1 MTGRR
6 IVSVWLPQFAMERWQ
21 RAMARLGNAPS
32 EDLPVVLAIQGPHGP
47 VIHAVNRAARMA
59 GVQSGARVVDM
70 NALCP
75 TLKVEYADPGG
86 DQASLEK
93 LVFWARRWCPWTA
106 QDGDG
111 LLLDISGSQHLWG
124 GEAQMLAE
132 IEGQLSLAGYS
143 ARLAVAPTP
152 GAAWALAR
160 YGTVRHVC
168 HDTADLRPLP
178 MAALRLEAE
187 TLLLLHRLG
196 LKTIGALAD
205 LPRLSLTRRFSRTN
219 PAANPLLRLDQAMGR
234 LTESLSCPGEP
245 ADFRSMV
252 RLPEPIFD
260 PTHFLPGLCQD
271 LCNLLAAQNKGCRRL
286 RLTLYRTDGDW
297 FSVVVATS
305 TATRDDRHLAKLFE
319 GKLDQIEA
327 GFGFDMITLEA
338 LAVEPLAPAQ
348 ARLEGGEEDTL
359 ALAQLIDRLS
369 SRFGARSITRPAPR
383 QSHVPERAQTRGDV
397 LTAPAPVKALAAP
410 APLRIAGT
418 PPAPVPKPPV
428 PTDRPIRLLDHAEEI
443 GVLYAVPE
451 GPPAQFVW
459 RRQTHR
465 VTRYEGPERIAPE
478 WWHDRPGTRL
488 RDYFKVED
496 EAGRRFWL
504 YREGVQED
512 GRGGD
517 PRWFLHGIFA

>member
-1 MTGRR
+1 
-6 IVSVWLPQFAMERWQ
+6 MERWQ
-21 RAMARLGNAPS
+21 KTRARQGDAPPD
-32 EDLPVVLAIQGPHGP
+32 DLAVVLAIEGPHGP
-47 VIHAVNRAARMA
+47 VIHATNRAARLQ
-59 GVQSGARVVDM
+59 GVQTGARVVDM

-75 TLKVEYADPGG
+75 TLKVEYADPRG

-106 QDGDG
+106 QDGGGQDGGG
-111 LLLDISGSQHLWG
+111 LLLDITGSQHLWG
-124 GEAQMLAE
+124 GEAAMLAE

-143 ARLAVAPTP
+143 ARLAVAPSP

-160 YGTVRHVC
+160 YGTVRQVC
-168 HDTADLRPLP
+168 HDPADLRPLP
-178 MAALRLEAE
+178 MAGLRLEGE

-205 LPRLSLTRRFSRTN
+205 LPRLALTRRFSRTN
-219 PAANPLLRLDQAMGR
+219 PVANPLLRLDQATGR
-234 LTESLSCPGEP
+234 LTEPLSCPGEP

-252 RLPEPIFD
+252 RLSEPIFD
-260 PTHFLPGLCQD
+260 PTHFLPSLCQD
-271 LCNLLAAQNKGCRRL
+271 LCTLLAVQNKGCRRL

-297 FSVVVATS
+297 FSAAVATS

-327 GFGFDMITLEA
+327 GFGFDLITLEA
-338 LAVEPLAPAQ
+338 LAVEALAPVQ
-348 ARLEGGEEDTL
+348 ARLEGGEDGTL

-369 SRFGARSITRPAPR
+369 ARFGGRSITRPAP
-383 QSHVPERAQTRGDV
+383 QESHIPERAQTRGDV
-397 LTAPAPVKALAAP
+397 LTAPALLKAPTPAKAPAPP

-418 PPAPVPKPPV
+418 APAAVAKPA
-428 PTDRPIRLLDHAEEI
+428 TSERPIRLLDHAEEI
-443 GVLYAVPE
+443 RVLYAVPE

-504 YREGVQED
+504 YREGVHED